1 MKRSIALVTLA
12 LLASCRA
19 VTTEPAKP
27 RTVAAARVRV
37 DSLVAQLN
45 WAGRDCF
52 DLGCRYYW
60 AGVQVD
66 STMPVVLFTVWQH

>member
-1 MKRSIALVTLA
+1 MKRLILLA
-12 LLASCRA
+12 FLASCSTP
-19 VTTEPAKP
+19 TTEPVRP
-27 RTVAAARVRV
+27 RTVEAARARV

-66 STMPVVLFTVWQH
+66 STMPVTLFTVWKR

>member
-1 MKRSIALVTLA
+1 MRRL
-12 LLASCRA
+12 LLASLLLGCSAPSTAPVR
-19 VTTEPAKP
+19 P
-27 RTVAAARVRV
+27 RTIEAARARV

-66 STMPVVLFTVWQH
+66 STMPVTLFTVWKR